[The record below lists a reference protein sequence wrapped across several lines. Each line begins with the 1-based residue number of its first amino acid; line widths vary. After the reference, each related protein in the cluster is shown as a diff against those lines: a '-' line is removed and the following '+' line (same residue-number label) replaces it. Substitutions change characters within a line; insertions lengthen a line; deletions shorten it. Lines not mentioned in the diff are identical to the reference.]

1 MNRRAAAAGGSTR
14 AQGGSGDLAQ
24 LVELIWGQTA
34 VPPETRLAK
43 QTHPVFVNYSFGLAP
58 VKSSGREADADC
70 APGVLAN
77 LGLGVAAETVCDCR
91 GVAHLVYIYI
101 RMRVVCQSGG

>member
-1 MNRRAAAAGGSTR
+1 MNRRAAAAAGSTR
-14 AQGGSGDLAQ
+14 AQRGSGDLAQ
-24 LVELIWGQTA
+24 LLKLIWGQTA

-43 QTHPVFVNYSFGLAP
+43 QTHPVFVDYSLGLSP
-58 VKSSGREADADC
+58 VKPSGREADADC

-91 GVAHLVYIYI
+91 GVAHLVYIYP